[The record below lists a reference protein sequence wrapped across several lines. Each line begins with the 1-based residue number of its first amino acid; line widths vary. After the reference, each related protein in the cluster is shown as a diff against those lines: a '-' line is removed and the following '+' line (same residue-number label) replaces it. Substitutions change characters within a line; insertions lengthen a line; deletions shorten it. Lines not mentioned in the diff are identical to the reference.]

1 MMFASIDAHISHQ
14 GSFSVW
20 CLQAITSFWCILNL
34 LIITHMCSF
43 MFWHGVSVLLK
54 CFWKHNTIQTAV
66 KVACIHCYILIS
78 LRAHSV
84 AISLAL
90 GLIQTVIATLQKQ
103 ELMFDPQITL
113 LGPIW
118 CITVHLSIIG
128 HRCSFMFWYCVS
140 VMINCLWKHNTI
152 ETAVAAA
159 CCQCYTIISLRAH
172 STVISLALGLIQTVI
187 ITLQSKSS
195 CLIAAVSP

>member
-14 GSFSVW
+14 GSFSGW
-20 CLQAITSFWCILNL
+20 CLQAISSVWFILNI
-34 LIITHMCSF
+34 LIISHMCSF

-66 KVACIHCYILIS
+66 KVACVHCYILIS
-78 LRAHSV
+78 LKAHSV

-90 GLIQTVIATLQKQ
+90 GLIQIVITTLQKQ

-118 CITVHLSIIG
+118 LYFFQLLVTGVAS
-128 HRCSFMFWYCVS
+128 CSDIVYQWWLIVS
-140 VMINCLWKHNTI
+140 G
-152 ETAVAAA
+152 
-159 CCQCYTIISLRAH
+159 
-172 STVISLALGLIQTVI
+172 STTQ
-187 ITLQSKSS
+187 
-195 CLIAAVSP
+195 